1 VSAPPRGD
9 RLALLS
15 FVLIVPALVTFV
27 VGLASSGT
35 LPLYVSLACSVV
47 AGLALAVAARL
58 RRQDAAASV
67 ETLAV
72 AEDEGEEFGSLVVP
86 ATISMTSD
94 EQVDGD
100 AAFAPAAGGVE
111 PEGFALDVDAP
122 QIEIEM
128 PPPEAKRR
136 RKKRPPAVVLPP
148 PSPPPAPLQRST
160 AVTYDEDG
168 VLVFPIE
175 DYDSLSAGQVAK
187 VLRLLDSEE
196 IETVREYEAE
206 HEARPEVL
214 DRIDKLLARRG
225 LV

>member
-1 VSAPPRGD
+1 MSTRPRGD

-47 AGLALAVAARL
+47 AGLALAIAARL
-58 RRQDAAASV
+58 RRREAPATTGALAAVDDEV
-67 ETLAV
+67 E
-72 AEDEGEEFGSLVVP
+72 EEFGSF
-86 ATISMTSD
+86 M
-94 EQVDGD
+94 
-100 AAFAPAAGGVE
+100 APAAISLAPEEDAEVE
-111 PEGFALDVDAP
+111 VDADDFALEVEAP
-122 QIEIEM
+122 QIDIEV
-128 PPPEAKRR
+128 PPPAPRRR

-148 PSPPPAPLQRST
+148 PTPPPAPAKREA
-160 AVTYDEDG
+160 AVTYDEEG

-175 DYDSLSAGQVAK
+175 DYDALSAAEVVK
-187 VLRLLDSEE
+187 VLKLLDSEE
-196 IETVREYEAE
+196 IETVREHEAAN
-206 HEARPEVL
+206 EARPEVL